1 MPATPKPPKRQ
12 SPPLTR
18 NGCKVIPTTT
28 ATSTA
33 KRLNSSKPRGKAF
46 ESPQPTSEPPRRST
60 TRTQAQPARSPGRS
74 GLGRLGGQGPGASPG
89 RVNHAPVG
97 ITGSVRLRSWGNP
110 LLQHG
115 VGEEPP
121 GRRISL
127 RGIGG
132 AKQFPPLA
140 IKPRTGGKTG
150 RGRGG
155 RGAVGQRG
163 SKSGIEQG
171 SESDTVSIDPSE
183 INQGN
188 NVIGHVGKGKPP
200 NLRTELDETT
210 CVDQQ
215 ELGVGHASEGKPRS
229 LRTDDSASDD
239 KQEELVAHNG
249 ETVGTDSYDK
259 PASHRGEGNHYEL
272 DEPTSVDQQQEK
284 LINNI
289 AEGNSFNLNHELGDS
304 TSDDRQ
310 EESVGPKCEDNAKI
324 NLGAEQI
331 EMEQRERNTH
341 AGEQRGGESLEKEG
355 EETVKQEYERDEEK
369 KEADGKQR
377 VERVKVNETEE
388 RKEKNERQKE
398 GEVISRPSDTSTIMS
413 VAQPQK
419 PIPQDDALM
428 MQSPVHASPVSEPAT
443 SDLASPPLLHLP
455 SPPHPT
461 VSHGM
466 KVLNKGVKPIQP
478 TQTVEIHKPL
488 KGPTTCHETSQASP
502 MHPVSLS
509 FSVAFLS
516 EPHKPLCVT
525 PAKPAPSQSLE
536 IPISLEARQ
545 LLRPVDEETK
555 ESSNHSNTKYMSS
568 SSSASSSSHLNT
580 NAEVPTT
587 LSQSN
592 TDVNITVSV
601 PDLSPVPKN
610 HNNYPEEPPS
620 SSSLPYTKIDLFTT
634 GSAPDKDT
642 VCVSV
647 SDLGSVPKTHNKN
660 NQDEPPPSFPY
671 PNTGSEPNTDI
682 ASVSVSDLGSVPKT
696 SSIPNQESST
706 SKFSCSSESTQ
717 SSYSFDTESE
727 QGYGA
732 PSPPGHPSL
741 GSRPL
746 EEGTSLPR
754 SPQVNQ
760 RRERKKRSS
769 CGGCEPCLRK
779 INCGQ
784 CSCCLNRRTGHQICK
799 LRKCMELRK
808 RRPMSL
814 LALTSA
820 QVACKDVAKGALK
833 KPVSTVVPEGVA
845 INGRIP
851 VQMVKETY
859 TAEEECHIPPT
870 HPQTHPHT
878 HPPHTHTLT
887 PILDGRPAVL
897 IKREPGLEDTNDALL
912 LQHHYSSSFHNG
924 ADENLSKTNGAP
936 VSPDSQKTTR
946 QLESQRTTKTTYP
959 KGSSEPN
966 DALPDD
972 TMTVPLK
979 KIKLEESWVWST
991 EKSSTLLGG
1000 NDDDVYV
1007 DALSTLAAVVCFSI
1021 TDRKGLEDKLFSSRS
1036 PVLHSLKTEP
1046 EDFKVDLLLR
1056 STPISPRKAL
1066 DIIVKREQPS
1076 PDLSLPSIQSLV
1088 QERNISN
1095 DQAIAIEALT
1105 LLASIPQNPPE
1116 PFRMDAHGQNPTT
1129 SSMHLSSRNTSL
1141 QDVKPPTGFLP
1152 NKVLVISSPLHQT
1165 SVIRSPLHQTSVI
1178 RSPVA
1183 RQSLVIQCHSR
1194 SPTATGKLSLQD
1206 LLEASS
1212 DCGRL
1217 PYDSTERA
1225 GQHLYRRADQDLG
1238 SHHNRSEGTFRERK
1252 DMERNSKETTERTVG
1267 KSGRNRDEEEVAAQ
1281 LAELAFIIQ
1290 SRHKQQGFQPS
1301 QHSENNP
1308 PRGTPV
1314 SAIKYNYNS
1323 QHAPPNNKKIPVRKP
1338 SSTPSK
1344 PRKKKGMEGV
1354 EEEGYNPNNKIPMSK
1369 RTPNGKTPHR
1379 ARVQKVLPQPK
1390 TLSLSHKRSLFL
1402 PQTQMDL
1409 KRYLAEAQEEQRQL
1423 FYYSNSHSGVKYH
1436 KTSGAVNRGQGYGH
1450 DNQQWSHLNGHH
1462 SGPLN
1467 GHLDPLQG
1475 QGVGQ
1480 GHECER
1486 RLYSQVSQPYV
1497 WQQHG
1502 ANLKASST
1510 NPSFTSLD
1518 SNNHRTG
1525 LNHSL
1530 PNGYSSGGQRQGY
1543 YKVERSGPVTILS
1556 TSTDGALDLSE
1567 ELTPT
1572 KHNVNSFLES
1582 PLIFLDTPT
1591 KNLLNTPSKKL
1602 SEIPSC
1608 GCMEQ
1613 IIEKEEGPYYTHL
1626 GAGPSVS
1633 AVREMMENRYG
1644 EKGKAVR
1651 LEVVVYTGKEGRSS
1665 QGCPIAKWV
1674 IRRGSEEEKLL
1685 CLVRHRAGHRCESAV
1700 VVILILAWEGIP
1712 RGVADSLYQEL
1723 TQTLCKYGS
1732 PTSRRCALNED
1743 RTCAC
1748 QGLDPDT
1755 CGASFSFGCSWSMY
1769 FNGCKFAR
1777 SKIPRKYRLLGD
1789 MPQEEEKLENRLQ
1802 NLATDLGPVYQR
1814 LAPEAF
1820 QNQVDQEQAGQD
1832 CRLGRRAG
1840 RPFSGVTACVDFCA
1854 HAHKDTHNM
1863 NNGSTVVCT
1872 LTKEDNRAVRNVP
1885 EDEQLHVLPLY
1896 KISQRDEFGSANG
1909 QWAKIQTGA
1918 LQVLSAFPREVRLL
1932 AEPVKSARKRKQEA
1946 KLKAQAD
1953 KQAAAQ
1959 DRKPGQSPLTPGKVK
1974 TANKGLK
1981 SASSADQSPLFKRE
1995 PQSFSS
2001 YRPGNVGA
2009 YVPDSNSP
2017 SAYNHSTPTYPTPP
2031 GRSTPGM
2038 ESLSPHRPGLPAPQY
2053 RGSPGTQ
2060 SNGSSFHYKTME
2072 EAVAVNGYSPGLS
2085 RKQLV
2090 DPDTCRTPPGMP
2102 RGGDYSPR
2110 IFKTEPNKVHCS
2122 PLLRPP
2128 HSHSTPPPSS
2138 STHTHP
2144 EGLHSRLNGLL
2155 RAKAELGVKDG
2166 IRGHVGHVIPHSAP
2180 HPPHQAP
2187 SPLFPNPKEDK
2198 QEQEEVWS
2206 DSEHNFLDS
2215 DIGGVAV
2222 APSHGSILIECARRE
2237 LHATTPILRPDRSH
2251 PTRISLVFYQHKSL
2265 NEPDHGLHMWEAKK
2279 ARREREREE
2288 EAERLGMGL
2297 DLEEVSPVK
2306 GKRGNGAG
2314 SESVEPEEE
2323 VEEEGSE
2330 EKKGVLTVPTRKAV
2344 TVPRDGVVTVSP
2356 YALTQVTGPYNRW
2369 T

>member
-1 MPATPKPPKRQ
+1 MK
-12 SPPLTR
+12 
-18 NGCKVIPTTT
+18 
-28 ATSTA
+28 STM
-33 KRLNSSKPRGKAF
+33 AF
-46 ESPQPTSEPPRRST
+46 C
-60 TRTQAQPARSPGRS
+60 
-74 GLGRLGGQGPGASPG
+74 
-89 RVNHAPVG
+89 
-97 ITGSVRLRSWGNP
+97 
-110 LLQHG
+110 LL
-115 VGEEPP
+115 
-121 GRRISL
+121 
-127 RGIGG
+127 
-132 AKQFPPLA
+132 
-140 IKPRTGGKTG
+140 
-150 RGRGG
+150 
-155 RGAVGQRG
+155 
-163 SKSGIEQG
+163 
-171 SESDTVSIDPSE
+171 
-183 INQGN
+183 
-188 NVIGHVGKGKPP
+188 
-200 NLRTELDETT
+200 
-210 CVDQQ
+210 
-215 ELGVGHASEGKPRS
+215 
-229 LRTDDSASDD
+229 
-239 KQEELVAHNG
+239 
-249 ETVGTDSYDK
+249 
-259 PASHRGEGNHYEL
+259 
-272 DEPTSVDQQQEK
+272 
-284 LINNI
+284 
-289 AEGNSFNLNHELGDS
+289 
-304 TSDDRQ
+304 
-310 EESVGPKCEDNAKI
+310 
-324 NLGAEQI
+324 
-331 EMEQRERNTH
+331 
-341 AGEQRGGESLEKEG
+341 
-355 EETVKQEYERDEEK
+355 
-369 KEADGKQR
+369 
-377 VERVKVNETEE
+377 
-388 RKEKNERQKE
+388 
-398 GEVISRPSDTSTIMS
+398 
-413 VAQPQK
+413 
-419 PIPQDDALM
+419 
-428 MQSPVHASPVSEPAT
+428 
-443 SDLASPPLLHLP
+443 
-455 SPPHPT
+455 
-461 VSHGM
+461 
-466 KVLNKGVKPIQP
+466 
-478 TQTVEIHKPL
+478 
-488 KGPTTCHETSQASP
+488 
-502 MHPVSLS
+502 
-509 FSVAFLS
+509 
-516 EPHKPLCVT
+516 
-525 PAKPAPSQSLE
+525 
-536 IPISLEARQ
+536 
-545 LLRPVDEETK
+545 
-555 ESSNHSNTKYMSS
+555 
-568 SSSASSSSHLNT
+568 
-580 NAEVPTT
+580 
-587 LSQSN
+587 
-592 TDVNITVSV
+592 
-601 PDLSPVPKN
+601 
-610 HNNYPEEPPS
+610 
-620 SSSLPYTKIDLFTT
+620 SSSLVHT
-634 GSAPDKDT
+634 
-642 VCVSV
+642 
-647 SDLGSVPKTHNKN
+647 
-660 NQDEPPPSFPY
+660 
-671 PNTGSEPNTDI
+671 
-682 ASVSVSDLGSVPKT
+682 
-696 SSIPNQESST
+696 
-706 SKFSCSSESTQ
+706 
-717 SSYSFDTESE
+717 
-727 QGYGA
+727 A
-732 PSPPGHPSL
+732 PSPLLTVTSWSHIKNKHQKQYLAMLKSQVSKSKTVYGPTHSCPHCSCMFHTPRQLDIHTREAHPSALPRKPAHPRRVPGKLHPCPQCARRSPFL
-741 GSRPL
+741 GTLLKHCKNLHKMAVVRIDGHISCADCGKSFENCWGLGPHRCHEP
-746 EEGTSLPR
+746 EGTKP
-754 SPQVNQ
+754 
-760 RRERKKRSS
+760 
-769 CGGCEPCLRK
+769 
-779 INCGQ
+779 
-784 CSCCLNRRTGHQICK
+784 
-799 LRKCMELRK
+799 
-808 RRPMSL
+808 
-814 LALTSA
+814 
-820 QVACKDVAKGALK
+820 KDT
-833 KPVSTVVPEGVA
+833 KPVICLEVVPEGTS
-845 INGRIP
+845 INGRGP
-851 VQMVKETY
+851 VQM
-859 TAEEECHIPPT
+859 AEEDGEEGHI
-870 HPQTHPHT
+870 PHT
-878 HPPHTHTLT
+878 HLPHAHTLT
-887 PILDGRPAVL
+887 PILDGRPAAL
-897 IKREPGLEDTNDALL
+897 IKREPGLEDTHDALL
-912 LQHHYSSSFHNG
+912 LQHHYSSSGTFHNG

-936 VSPDSQKTTR
+936 VSPESQKATI
-946 QLESQRTTKTTYP
+946 QLESQRTTKSTYP

-966 DALPDD
+966 YAFPDE
-972 TMTVPLK
+972 TIAVPLK
-979 KIKLEESWVWST
+979 KIKLEEPWVWST
-991 EKSSTLLGG
+991 DQSSTLIGG
-1000 NDDDVYV
+1000 NDDDVYE

-1021 TDRKGLEDKLFSSRS
+1021 TDRKGLEEKLCSSRS
-1036 PVLHSLKTEP
+1036 PVLRSFKTEP
-1046 EDFKVDLLLR
+1046 EDFKVDLCLKN
-1056 STPISPRKAL
+1056 TPISPRKAL

-1116 PFRMDAHGQNPTT
+1116 PFRMDALGQNPT
-1129 SSMHLSSRNTSL
+1129 SPSMHLSNRNTPL

-1183 RQSLVIQCHSR
+1183 RQSLVIQCHPR
-1194 SPTATGKLSLQD
+1194 SPAATGKLSLQD

-1212 DCGRL
+1212 DCDRL

-1225 GQHLYRRADQDLG
+1225 GQHLYRRADQDVG

-1252 DMERNSKETTERTVG
+1252 DMEWNSKETTERTVG

-1290 SRHKQQGFQPS
+1290 SRHKLQGFHPS

-1323 QHAPPNNKKIPVRKP
+1323 QHAAPNNKKIPVKKP
-1338 SSTPSK
+1338 RTTPSK

-1354 EEEGYNPNNKIPMSK
+1354 EEEGYNPNNNTPLSK
-1369 RTPNGKTPHR
+1369 RTPNGNR

-1390 TLSLSHKRSLFL
+1390 TSSLSHKRSLFL

-1409 KRYLAEAQEEQRQL
+1409 KRYLAEAQEERRQL
-1423 FYYSNSHSGVKYH
+1423 FYYSNTHSGVKYH
-1436 KTSGAVNRGQGYGH
+1436 KTSGAVDRGQCQGYGH

-1462 SGPLN
+1462 NGPLN

-1480 GHECER
+1480 GHEYER
-1486 RLYSQVSQPYV
+1486 RLYSQVWQPYV
-1497 WQQHG
+1497 GQQHG

-1510 NPSFTSLD
+1510 NTSFTSLD
-1518 SNNHRTG
+1518 SNNHRTV

-1530 PNGYSSGGQRQGY
+1530 PNGYSSGGQQQGY

-1556 TSTDGALDLSE
+1556 TSADGDLDLSE

-1582 PLIFLDTPT
+1582 PLRFLDTPT

-1651 LEVVVYTGKEGRSS
+1651 MEVVVYTGKEGRSS

-1685 CLVRHRAGHRCESAV
+1685 CLVRHRAGHHCESAV

-1820 QNQVDQEQAGQD
+1820 QNQVDQEQAGRD

-1854 HAHKDTHNM
+1854 HAHKDTQNM

-1896 KISQRDEFGSANG
+1896 KISQRDEFASADG

-1959 DRKPGQSPLTPGKVK
+1959 DRKPRQSPLTPGKVK
-1974 TANKGLK
+1974 TETANKGFK
-1981 SASSADQSPLFKRE
+1981 STSSVDQSPLFKRE
-1995 PQSFSS
+1995 PQSFYSS
-2001 YRPGNVGA
+2001 YRPESVGA

-2017 SAYNHSTPTYPTPP
+2017 STYNHSTPTYPTPP

-2038 ESLSPHRPGLPAPQY
+2038 EALSPHRPDLPAPQY
-2053 RGSPGTQ
+2053 RGPPGAQ
-2060 SNGSSFHYKTME
+2060 SNGSPFHYKEME
-2072 EAVAVNGYSPGLS
+2072 EAVNGYSPGLS

-2090 DPDTCRTPPGMP
+2090 DPEGCRTPPGVP
-2102 RGGDYSPR
+2102 QGGDYPPR

-2128 HSHSTPPPSS
+2128 HSHSTPPSS
-2138 STHTHP
+2138 STHSHP

-2155 RAKAELGVKDG
+2155 RAEGEVGVRDG
-2166 IRGHVGHVIPHSAP
+2166 VRGHVIPHGAP
-2180 HPPHQAP
+2180 HPPHQAAP
-2187 SPLFPNPKEDK
+2187 PLFPNPKEVK

-2265 NEPDHGLHMWEAKK
+2265 NEPDHGLHMWEAKM

-2288 EAERLGMGL
+2288 EAERLRDGPG
-2297 DLEEVSPVK
+2297 P
-2306 GKRGNGAG
+2306 GRGQ
-2314 SESVEPEEE
+2314 PRQ
-2323 VEEEGSE
+2323 EEEGE
-2330 EKKGVLTVPTRKAV
+2330 GGRGREYGA
-2344 TVPRDGVVTVSP
+2344 
-2356 YALTQVTGPYNRW
+2356 
-2369 T
+2369 